1 MTPDSDS
8 NDDQM
13 AARVDVLLDRFK
25 AAVKRPLTP
34 LTGTVLLA
42 AKAEGATASGPL
54 ARVQLDLLAC
64 RRKTATGPLEKA
76 EALSGLAGLAE
87 SSDSVDRQPLL
98 HGLPPPPPPDPRCI
112 QKARPR
118 PNPQISELV
127 GEHALLVSTP
137 SPQPPSPVVL
147 PPAPDWSCPTCAAWY
162 RLLATRDDG
171 TFNFSAFISPAYW
184 APCECTG
191 SWYVRFN
198 LSCDSHS

>member
-1 MTPDSDS
+1 MHSYSVAICSSHLQFAPSSWIPWRYQNQVMTPDSDS

-13 AARVDVLLDRFK
+13 VARVDVLLDRFK

-42 AKAEGATASGPL
+42 AKAEGATASGSL

-118 PNPQISELV
+118 PNPRFPN
-127 GEHALLVSTP
+127 LLVSTP
-137 SPQPPSPVVL
+137 C
-147 PPAPDWSCPTCAAWY
+147 W
-162 RLLATRDDG
+162 
-171 TFNFSAFISPAYW
+171 
-184 APCECTG
+184 
-191 SWYVRFN
+191 
-198 LSCDSHS
+198 